1 MLKRLDDPET
11 LKSIDVADMLGV
23 TGAFPAQCRE
33 AVALAEAVDY
43 GTLSGDVSSIVTLGM
58 GGSGIGGDIVKALLE
73 PKSKVP
79 VTVCK
84 GYSLPAFV
92 GSDTLVFTISYS
104 GGTEETLSTFR
115 QAVDAGAK
123 IIAVTSGG
131 SLEEQAKEHGFP
143 VITMPGGLQPRAAL
157 GYLSLTVVVALAK
170 LGLIKD
176 IKADIDETLEI
187 LEMMSEHMGAA
198 SLAGNNI
205 AKQLAGRFYEKMP
218 VVYGSEG
225 IPAVAALRWKCQF
238 NENSK
243 VPAFWH
249 QFPELNHNEIVGWQE
264 LGEVAERCCLMTLR
278 SPGENERTQK
288 RIEIT
293 LPLLEGIVGESLQ
306 VWSEGDSDLARLYSL
321 IYLGDFTS
329 VYLAILNGVDPTPV
343 ERIQLLKEKLAD
355 SNL

>member
-1 MLKRLDDPET
+1 MLERLNDSET
-11 LKSIDVADMLGV
+11 LKSIDAADMLGV

-33 AVALAEAVDY
+33 AVALAESIDF
-43 GTLSGDVSSIVTLGM
+43 GKSGGSVASIVTLGM

-73 PKSKVP
+73 PNSKVP

-92 GSDTLVFTISYS
+92 GPDTLVLAISYS
-104 GGTEETLSTFR
+104 GGTEETMTTFR
-115 QAVDAGAK
+115 QAVDAGAR
-123 IIAVTSGG
+123 IIAITSGG
-131 SLEEQAKEHGFP
+131 SLNDEAKNRGFP
-143 VITMPGGLQPRAAL
+143 VIKVPGGLQPRAAL
-157 GYLSLTVVVALAK
+157 GYLSLTVMVALAK
-170 LGLIKD
+170 LGFIKN

-187 LEMMSEHMGAA
+187 LKMMSEHMGSA
-198 SLAGNNI
+198 SPAGNNI

-264 LGEVAERCCLMTLR
+264 LGDVAEKCCLITLR
-278 SPGENERTQK
+278 SPGENARTQK
-288 RIEIT
+288 RIEIS
-293 LPLLEGIVGESLQ
+293 LPFLEGIVGESLQ

-343 ERIQLLKEKLAD
+343 ERIQLLKKKLSEED
-355 SNL
+355 

>member
-1 MLKRLDDPET
+1 MPERLNDPET
-11 LKSIDVADMLGV
+11 IKSIDISDMLGV

-33 AVALAEAVDY
+33 AVALAESLDF
-43 GTLSGDVSSIVTLGM
+43 GKSDGGVSSVVTLGM

-79 VTVCK
+79 VNVCK

-92 GSDTLVFTISYS
+92 GPDTLVFAISYS
-104 GGTEETLSTFR
+104 GGTEETLATFR
-115 QAVDAGAK
+115 QAADAGAK

-131 SLEEQAKEHGFP
+131 SLEEQAKERGFP
-143 VITMPGGLQPRAAL
+143 VIKVPGGLQPRAAL
-157 GYLSLTVVVALAK
+157 GYLSMTVVVALEK
-170 LGLIKD
+170 LGLID
-176 IKADIDETLEI
+176 GVRPDIDETLEV

-198 SLAGNNI
+198 GPAGNNI
-205 AKQLAGRFYEKMP
+205 AKQLAGRLYEKMP

-225 IPAVAALRWKCQF
+225 TPAVAALRWKCQF

-243 VPAFWH
+243 VPAYWH

-264 LGEVAERCCLMTLR
+264 LSEVAERCCLVTLR
-278 SPGENERTQK
+278 SPGENARTQK
-288 RIEIT
+288 RIEIS

-306 VWSEGDSDLARLYSL
+306 VWSEGDSELARLYSL

-343 ERIQLLKEKLAD
+343 ERIKLLKEKLAE
-355 SNL
+355 